1 MCLTIKTSN
10 IVNSQPFFFFGFK
23 QAHQERVYQEYIA
36 TKAKERNAQL
46 ETYYEGTVGRLEA
59 EINCI
64 LWIRCPPPLH
74 MMKPPELNPDQALPM
89 EC

>member
-10 IVNSQPFFFFGFK
+10 IVSSQPFFFFGFK

-46 ETYYEGTVGRLEA
+46 ETYYEGTVSRLEA

-64 LWIRCPPPLH
+64 LWIRCPLPPAYDET
-74 MMKPPELNPDQALPM
+74 P
-89 EC
+89 